1 MKQDRRHTLQ
11 ALFAIGGVC
20 ALNQSSVL
28 CDDKRPGDCGPISSL
43 AVLSNSLGDDTEE
56 LKNVLGKAFGCSA
69 IRHDYNPGCCVWIDY
84 ICPDLVEPGWIYLQ
98 AKGGSVVL
106 GTDMKQILLAVEK
119 LAKELKVVEGTRFLK
134 LGITT
139 SFKVNEIA

>member
-1 MKQDRRHTLQ
+1 
-11 ALFAIGGVC
+11 
-20 ALNQSSVL
+20 
-28 CDDKRPGDCGPISSL
+28 
-43 AVLSNSLGDDTEE
+43 
-56 LKNVLGKAFGCSA
+56 
-69 IRHDYNPGCCVWIDY
+69 
-84 ICPDLVEPGWIYLQ
+84 LVEPGWIYLQ
-98 AKGGSVVL
+98 AKGGSVLL